1 MAIRRAND
9 IDAIRRRRLGWFC
22 WCCVLSLKFHG
33 SKEFITLRSL
43 QFRTRPGANRPRCLL
58 ERRQKSLGSLPSVSV
73 QIVTYNRTCLVLEAL
88 QQIEAQDY
96 AGEIE
101 VLVLDDSPH
110 SSLRAVEGFAN
121 TSRHRVVYHFLEKRL
136 TIGAKRNLAVSL
148 SLADLVCT
156 WDDDDIYTEDR
167 VRLQVE
173 FLLEHPRC
181 KCAMMERRYF
191 FWSSYG
197 VLRSCRDELQLFPL
211 ENTLCFWR
219 SWFQARSFDAGNLNE
234 GLGLLRGAQGV
245 KHPGRLGIL
254 SIPAE
259 DLPFVYVKHEGS
271 MTGSQILPQPAE
283 DPVNVRQ
290 QGVGLGGWPLLP
302 LARAF
307 LMDRFPAL
315 PASSWCAKGLG
326 TVRKLLCEEIKQD
339 IKQLRAL
346 SDRAQVA
353 SYIRQ
358 LGMESAPRFTT
369 EGLLGWIDAMEQKLR
384 MGFVDEKERLN
395 SAWSCA
401 SAMAQIAKEWMG
413 QPLCVC
419 A

>member
-43 QFRTRPGANRPRCLL
+43 QFRTRPGANH
-58 ERRQKSLGSLPSVSV
+58 
-73 QIVTYNRTCLVLEAL
+73 
-88 QQIEAQDY
+88 Y

-167 VRLQVE
+167 VRLQ
-173 FLLEHPRC
+173 
-181 KCAMMERRYF
+181 AMMERRYF

-346 SDRAQVA
+346 SDRAQA
-353 SYIRQ
+353 
-358 LGMESAPRFTT
+358 
-369 EGLLGWIDAMEQKLR
+369 
-384 MGFVDEKERLN
+384 
-395 SAWSCA
+395 
-401 SAMAQIAKEWMG
+401 AQI
-413 QPLCVC
+413 
-419 A
+419 